1 MKIND
6 IVKGINDEL
15 AGELLTY
22 NYLQPFLDQVID
34 DINNQLDSTYPAFSE
49 FTYEKYPDRY
59 PDYNFFPERYIR
71 NVVIKGAAYKWFVMD
86 EEGIPTAQQ
95 FQYNYQDNLFYMLR
109 DYLEKVPEEYQADN
123 LASVQNL
130 SDVAYIRPWIGDPR
144 L

>member
-1 MKIND
+1 MKIDD

-22 NYLQPFLDQVID
+22 NELKPFLNQVID
-34 DINNQLDSTYPAFSE
+34 DINTQLDSNFPAFTDFNNE
-49 FTYEKYPDRY
+49 NYPDLY

-71 NVVIKGAAYKWFVMD
+71 SVLIKGAAYKFYVVD

-95 FQYNYQDNLFYMLR
+95 FNYNYQDNLFYMLR
-109 DYLEKVPEEYQADN
+109 DYLEDVPEEFKAEHK
-123 LASVQNL
+123 ASVQGL
-130 SDVAYIRPWIGDPR
+130 SDVAYKDPWILGGW